1 MMYAK
6 LALRNVRRTARD
18 YLIYVVTLVLSVGM
32 FYGFFSLVSPYYNA
46 TLPVPIHLDV
56 LKKMMRIAVPLV
68 GLFVVFL
75 MSYVNSYMLRRKQ
88 KEFAIETIIGMEQKT
103 VAFLFFLETSVMGA
117 AAILLGVL
125 LGMLLSQIISV
136 IVVQSFGE
144 NYQLHLS
151 LFPDTFLGTVIFFGA
166 IVLLLGI
173 KNLFAVRKLKIIQML
188 QNSQKGV
195 ENIPLTRQVGKWVVV
210 CTAVSTVILGMMA
223 ALSCLVLHYPAALFR
238 VLFLTFLAAGFL
250 VSAVFFFLAGRKKRD
265 GSGPLMA
272 LTIFGA
278 AEGIALLVL
287 SPLFDSLVRQRI
299 AIQAYLTMPPVFALL
314 LLVFSLIAFF
324 SNLTWWLSKMIRKP
338 SARYYRNL
346 FWLGQIKSRMGTS
359 SKTMGVISCVLT
371 AALVLFSY
379 LPVLALRIQSY
390 QLALSVYDV
399 QVLSLIHI

>member
-144 NYQLHLS
+144 NYHLHLS
-151 LFPDTFLGTVIFFGA
+151 
-166 IVLLLGI
+166 
-173 KNLFAVRKLKIIQML
+173 
-188 QNSQKGV
+188 
-195 ENIPLTRQVGKWVVV
+195 
-210 CTAVSTVILGMMA
+210 VSG
-223 ALSCLVLHYPAALFR
+223 H
-238 VLFLTFLAAGFL
+238 
-250 VSAVFFFLAGRKKRD
+250 
-265 GSGPLMA
+265 
-272 LTIFGA
+272 
-278 AEGIALLVL
+278 
-287 SPLFDSLVRQRI
+287 
-299 AIQAYLTMPPVFALL
+299 
-314 LLVFSLIAFF
+314 FSW
-324 SNLTWWLSKMIRKP
+324 NC
-338 SARYYRNL
+338 YL
-346 FWLGQIKSRMGTS
+346 FWCDCTFAGN
-359 SKTMGVISCVLT
+359 
-371 AALVLFSY
+371 
-379 LPVLALRIQSY
+379 
-390 QLALSVYDV
+390 
-399 QVLSLIHI
+399 